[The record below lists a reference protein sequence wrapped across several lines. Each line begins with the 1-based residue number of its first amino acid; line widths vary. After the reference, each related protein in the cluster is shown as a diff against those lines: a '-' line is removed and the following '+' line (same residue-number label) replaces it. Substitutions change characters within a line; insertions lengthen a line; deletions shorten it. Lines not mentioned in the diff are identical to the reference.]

1 MQYFKASHA
10 RSQEPFNTR
19 MEIAPPPE
27 GDAPAGPCQGS
38 ALDLTDAIFDTILM
52 PMRKEIADNSRGV
65 KALEVF
71 HVGGG
76 WYRFRVFAISKTS
89 GIEQKYTTKNTYNK
103 KNAEDIYDAGRFDI
117 LFANGVRKDY

>member
-1 MQYFKASHA
+1 MPR
-10 RSQEPFNTR
+10 RSLP
-19 MEIAPPPE
+19 
-27 GDAPAGPCQGS
+27 GS
-38 ALDLTDAIFDTILM
+38 PLDLTDAIFDCILI

-65 KALEVF
+65 NGLELF

>member
-1 MQYFKASHA
+1 MPR
-10 RSQEPFNTR
+10 RSLP
-19 MEIAPPPE
+19 
-27 GDAPAGPCQGS
+27 GS
-38 ALDLTDAIFDTILM
+38 PLDLTDVIFACILM
-52 PMRKEIADNSRGV
+52 TMRKEIADNSRGV

-117 LFANGVRKDY
+117 LFANGVRRDY